1 MTRYGMAVDLSR
13 CIGCLTC
20 SVACK
25 VSNNLPKDI
34 WWNVVHTDG
43 GEAYDTSRGTYGG
56 EMTMKWYPTNCMHC
70 TNAACVEVCPTG
82 ATAKR
87 EDGIVTVDASLCIG
101 CESCIKACP
110 YDVRRLIEQEP
121 EYYIEHAVGDVS
133 APQHV
138 ANTVGKCDFCSG
150 RLDRGDVPA
159 CMELCPGRA
168 RYWGDLDD
176 SESEISKVLEGR
188 TVEILHEEAGTEPQF
203 FYFS

>member
-13 CIGCLTC
+13 CFGCLTC

-70 TNAACVEVCPTG
+70 ANPARVEACPTG
-82 ATAKR
+82 ATSQR
-87 EDGIVTVDASLCIG
+87 EDGIVTVDSESCIG
-101 CESCIKACP
+101 CQSCMSACP
-110 YDVRRLIEQEP
+110 YNVRRIIENEP

-133 APQHV
+133 APQHK

-168 RYWGDLDD
+168 RYWGDLEDP
-176 SESEISKVLEGR
+176 ESEISKAIAGR
-188 TVEILHEEAGTEPQF
+188 SVEILHEEAGTEPQF